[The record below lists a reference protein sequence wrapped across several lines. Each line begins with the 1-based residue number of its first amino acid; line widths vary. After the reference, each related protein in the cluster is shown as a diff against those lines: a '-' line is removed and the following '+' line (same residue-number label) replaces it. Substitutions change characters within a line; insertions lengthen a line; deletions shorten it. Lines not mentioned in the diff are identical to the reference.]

1 MLVDICGLLALRF
14 DDFKDSIDLEP
25 VVRVLWDTLSIH
37 QEFGKVCW
45 IDTTTEELSGIVV
58 KILGRVG

>member
-1 MLVDICGLLALRF
+1 MLVDICGLLALCF
-14 DDFKDSIDLEP
+14 DDFKDSINLEP
-25 VVRVLWDTLSIH
+25 VVRVLWDTFSVQ

-45 IDTTTEELSGIVV
+45 IDTTTEKFSGIVV

>member
-1 MLVDICGLLALRF
+1 MLVDVCGLFTLCF

-25 VVRVLWDTLSIH
+25 VMRVLWDTFSINYDL
-37 QEFGKVCW
+37 GKVCW
-45 IDTTTEELSGIVV
+45 IDTTAEKLGRIVV